1 MKDIK
6 KSQRRKPIIY
16 IVDSS
21 IGITGA
27 FVCARNE
34 AKLLRDEIDTVIVLS
49 SSTQIKKEDLIDFK
63 KVVYLPIM
71 NIRKSFKRIIIYLP
85 ALMYSSWK
93 LKRYMKDDDC
103 ENLQL
108 NDFYLMHGVFSRFF
122 GFKGNIVTWVR
133 INPRKYGS
141 FLSKIWLKLGYKYS
155 NNIVAVSH
163 FILDL
168 LPDSKKNRLIYDP
181 VYIRDFSEQKH
192 DNRLVDE
199 TRNLIYIGNYIE
211 GKGQQYAIEA
221 FIQVAEKYPDV
232 QLHFYGGDMGMDK
245 NRAFRQR
252 LKDQAAATPYVN
264 RIYFHGFVDDVRFV
278 FQDAYAALNFSDS
291 ESFSLSCLEASYYGV
306 PLVATR
312 SGGPQ
317 EIIEHKVTGLLVD
330 ISDVDMMSDA
340 IEKLLKDEILA
351 KEMGEKATIYVKRKF
366 SDKQF
371 KQEIIDVFKLK

>member
-1 MKDIK
+1 MQKNEF
-6 KSQRRKPIIY
+6 SHPIIY
-16 IVDSS
+16 IVDAS
-21 IGITGA
+21 IDITGA

-34 AKLLRDEIDTVIVLS
+34 AKLLRDEVDVVIVLPS
-49 SSTQIKKEDLIDFK
+49 NTRIKKENLVGFK
-63 KVVYLPIM
+63 KVIYLPIV
-71 NIRKSFKRIIIYLP
+71 NIRKSLKSLILYLP
-85 ALMYSSWK
+85 ILIYSSWK
-93 LKRYMKDDDC
+93 LKKYMKHDGC

-108 NDFYLMHGVFSRFF
+108 NDFYLMHGVLARFF
-122 GFKGNIVTWVR
+122 GFRGNMVTWVR

-141 FLSKIWLKLGYKYS
+141 FLSKIWLKLGYQYS
-155 NNIVAVSH
+155 NSMVAVSH

-181 VYIRDFSEQKH
+181 VYMREITGQKYEH
-192 DNRLVDE
+192 RSADE
-199 TRNLIYIGNYIE
+199 MRKLIYIGNYIE

-221 FIQVAEKYPDV
+221 FTQIADKYPDV
-232 QLHFYGGDMGMDK
+232 QLHFYGGDMGLDK

-252 LKDQAAATPYVN
+252 LKGQAATSSYED
-264 RIYFHGFVDDVRFV
+264 RIYFHDFVNDIGSV
-278 FQDAYAALNFSDS
+278 FEDAYAALNFSDS
-291 ESFSLSCLEASYYGV
+291 ESFSLSCLEASYHGI

-330 ISDVDMMSDA
+330 VSNIEMMSDA

-371 KQEIIDVFKLK
+371 KQEIIDVFKFK